1 MKIQWLGAAAAAA
14 LLAAGPA
21 LAQVT
26 SAPIIKLHAAQP
38 KPKPKPKP
46 KPPAAKP
53 AASPSTPAEPA
64 VDLANAK
71 RMGTWGFDLS
81 GRDTSTTPGK
91 DFFQY
96 ANGTY
101 EKTMVIPADRVSYGA
116 FDSLN
121 ELSQARLHV
130 LLDKTAAN
138 TAETEAQGK
147 GGEQGKVGALYRSFM
162 DEAKVNTLG
171 AKPLAADLAAIRAEK
186 TLSDVARA
194 MGRSQHVFGGSVF
207 GASVQVDGKDPD
219 HYAVYLNQAGL
230 NLPDRDYYLEASFAE
245 KKAKYETYVAQ
256 MLKLAGWPNP
266 AANAKA
272 IVALETEIAKVSWTK
287 EEQRDDNKMYNAY
300 ETAKLSA
307 LAPGFDWAAYMA
319 GAGLT
324 KATHV
329 VAQENTAFPKIAAIF
344 AKTPIAT
351 LKAWQ
356 AFGLADQA
364 APYLSQKFIDTRFA
378 FRGTV
383 LNGQP
388 AQRPRW
394 KRGVQ
399 LVDGQ
404 IGEALG
410 KVYVDAY
417 FPAQS
422 KAKMLALVADIRT
435 AMNGRIEHL
444 DWMSAPTKA
453 KALEKLSKFTIKIGY
468 PDKWRDYSGL
478 TIKADDLYGNVNRA
492 STFDWDFRVGRLGG
506 PVDRTEWGM
515 TPPTIN
521 AYYNPTGNEIVFPAA
536 ILQPPFFDPDGDMAI
551 NYGGI
556 GGTIG
561 HEMTH
566 GFDDSGRRYDGTG
579 KLTDWWTAEDAA
591 KFEIQAKKL
600 GAQYAAFEVL
610 PGAKINGEL
619 TMGENIA
626 DLGGLLLALDAYHAS
641 LHGAPAP
648 IIDGLTGDQRVFL
661 GWAQVWRGKTRDDAM
676 RQQLVSDP
684 HSPEKARVDVPM
696 RNIDAF
702 YSAFGLQPGDA
713 MYIAPADRVRIW

>member
-14 LLAAGPA
+14 LLTASPS

-26 SAPIIKLHAAQP
+26 SAPIVKLHPAPPKA
-38 KPKPKPKP
+38 KPKPKA
-46 KPPAAKP
+46 PAAKP
-53 AASPSTPAEPA
+53 AVAPTPAPTEPA
-64 VDLANAK
+64 IDLAQAK

-81 GRDTSTTPGK
+81 GRDTAVAPAK

-116 FDSLN
+116 FDALN
-121 ELSQARLHV
+121 ELSQARLHQ
-130 LLDKTAAN
+130 LLDKTSADAAPGSP
-138 TAETEAQGK
+138 GK
-147 GGEQGKVGALYRSFM
+147 GGEQAKVGALYRSFM
-162 DEAKVNTLG
+162 DEAKVNALG
-171 AKPLAADLAAIRAEK
+171 ARPMAADLAAIKAEK
-186 TLSDVARA
+186 TLADVART
-194 MGRSQHVFGGSVF
+194 MGRSQHSFGGSIF

-230 NLPDRDYYLEASFAE
+230 NLPDRDYYLEPGFAE
-245 KKAKYETYVAQ
+245 KKAKYELYVAQ

-272 IVALETEIAKVSWTK
+272 IVALETQIAKVSWTK
-287 EEQRDDNKMYNAY
+287 EEQRDDNRMYNAY
-300 ETAKLSA
+300 ETGKLGG
-307 LAPGFDWAAYMA
+307 LAPGFDWTAFMA

-344 AKTPIAT
+344 AKTPLAT

-356 AFGLADQA
+356 AFSLADQA
-364 APYLSQKFIDTRFA
+364 GPYLAQPFIDARFA

-422 KAKMLALVADIRT
+422 KAKMLALVGDIRT
-435 AMNGRIEHL
+435 AMKGRIERL

-453 KALEKLSKFTIKIGY
+453 KAVEKLAAFTVKIGY

-478 TIKADDLYGNVNRA
+478 TVKADDLYGNVNRA
-492 STFDWDFRVGRLGG
+492 STFDWDFRLGRLGG
-506 PVDRTEWGM
+506 PVDRSEWGM

-551 NYGGI
+551 NYGAI

-566 GFDDSGRRYDGTG
+566 GFDDQGRRYDGTG

-591 KFEIQAKKL
+591 KFEAQAKKL
-600 GAQYAAFEVL
+600 GAQYGAFEVL
-610 PGAKINGEL
+610 PGAKINGDL

-641 LHGAPAP
+641 LHGQPAP
-648 IIDGLTGDQRVFL
+648 IVDGLTGDQRVFL

-696 RNIDAF
+696 RNVDAF
-702 YSAFGLQPGDA
+702 YQAFGLKPGDG
-713 MYIAPADRVRIW
+713 MYLAPEDRVRIW